1 MANDQSGEYSRYIQH
16 SGDATRAPES
26 GAATGA
32 GVGAGI
38 GAVVGGLAGILVG
51 LGALAIP
58 GIGPVLAAGPLAA
71 AFAGL
76 AGAGA
81 GAVAGG
87 VTGGLIGVL
96 ADMGV
101 PRENAG
107 YFAEGVRRGGTLVVA
122 RATDEMAGTARDIL
136 NRHSPIDMNERI
148 TQWRQSGWKGYQE
161 NEGAGLTSAGTI
173 TGANMNHDYA
183 KTESDAAIPLTGGT
197 STSDTDWNRQN
208 YQQTTGETGTTT
220 QGMNQG
226 QSEWHSPDTGTDT
239 NMDDRSTHRTD
250 EEQAHW
256 HDVNQTGDMST
267 SNRYDQS
274 MSPTGSQP
282 METNTSPSYG
292 YSEYT
297 TYQEGFRNHFD
308 NSMYAGQYNY
318 DQYEPAYRYGYD
330 LATNSRY
337 HDRNWSDIENEARGY
352 WDERNPGTWDR
363 IKDAVRYAWEEV
375 RNTVD

>member
-1 MANDQSGEYSRYIQH
+1 MYDDFSSANEAIRDLVNNGFNRSDISIMANDQSGEYSRYLQH
-16 SGDATRAPES
+16 SGEATEAPES

-87 VTGGLIGVL
+87 VTGGLIGAL

-122 RATDEMAGTARDIL
+122 RATEEMAGTARDIL

-148 TQWRQSGWKGYQE
+148 SQWRQSGWTGYHE
-161 NEGAGLTSAGTI
+161 SEGADLTSVGT
-173 TGANMNHDYA
+173 TTDADFDSDYA
-183 KTESDAAIPLTGGT
+183 STEASTTIPHTGSDTEYNRQSYQQTHEDVDT
-197 STSDTDWNRQN
+197 SPRDLDQTTEELAHHHDMNETSDT
-208 YQQTTGETGTTT
+208 
-220 QGMNQG
+220 
-226 QSEWHSPDTGTDT
+226 
-239 NMDDRSTHRTD
+239 
-250 EEQAHW
+250 
-256 HDVNQTGDMST
+256 ST
-267 SNRYDQS
+267 SNRYDPS
-274 MSPTGSQP
+274 MSQTGSQP
-282 METNTSPSYG
+282 MESNTSPSYG
-292 YSEYT
+292 YSDYT
-297 TYQEGFRNHFD
+297 SYQDSFHNHFD
-308 NSMYAGQYNY
+308 NSMYAGQYSY

-337 HDRNWSDIENEARGY
+337 HDRDWVDIENEAHGY

-375 RNTVD
+375 KSAVD